1 MSARTADE
9 LGEAKAGET
18 EAGEARPGKAK
29 ARKKKP
35 EEAEAGNGSAEA
47 GSAESGSVGNA
58 EAGKAGADA
67 GKAEAEEARTAEAA
81 SGAGMGPGSGT
92 ALGATRG
99 ERSGRANG
107 IAVAG
112 ADGGA
117 SPPAAPD
124 AVPAGRPGK
133 PMLAVAAIAGAVLI
147 AVPLLLM
154 GGGKDNKGNGPSGSV
169 ALQTS
174 DTVLGSDALAGAP
187 GDYASE
193 KPSTSPT
200 AAPSKSA
207 RVEIPQVRHDPEPKE
222 SKAPAKDK
230 PSPTTGSG
238 KDTTEKPADEKP
250 KAVVWTKTTVA
261 APSKLA
267 TGQSWST
274 NRIRMTIQPDGNF
287 VVYNKADNH
296 ALWASM
302 VFGENHNV
310 EFQPD
315 GNLVVYTADHKAVW
329 ASRTN
334 GNDGAKLVLREDG
347 RVAIMAGDKAL
358 WST

>member
-1 MSARTADE
+1 MNARTADE
-9 LGEAKAGET
+9 PGDTKAGET
-18 EAGEARPGKAK
+18 GAREAEAGEAGA
-29 ARKKKP
+29 
-35 EEAEAGNGSAEA
+35 
-47 GSAESGSVGNA
+47 GSVGNA
-58 EAGKAGADA
+58 EAGKAEADD
-67 GKAEAEEARTAEAA
+67 GKAEAEEARTAEAG
-81 SGAGMGPGSGT
+81 SGTGTGSGSGT

-99 ERSGRANG
+99 ERSGRATG

-154 GGGKDNKGNGPSGSV
+154 GGGKDDKGNGPSGSV

-193 KPSTSPT
+193 KPSASPT
-200 AAPSKSA
+200 ATPSKSA

-222 SKAPAKDK
+222 SKESVKDK
-230 PSPTTGSG
+230 PSPTADSK
-238 KDTTEKPADEKP
+238 KDKKEKAADEKP

-261 APSKLA
+261 APSKLE

-347 RVAIMAGDKAL
+347 RVSITTGDKVL